1 MKTPLFV
8 ACSKGTKMTIRTAI
22 LTTAIVVIASSAA
35 VAKHRHDRDDDE
47 DSGKHRDCKE
57 RLTDRGSEWITA
69 SGAEKAANKSW
80 TQSVRFKWGE
90 EYSDIANA
98 KDITYE
104 CTKASIG
111 GLFKRCEISAIPCKP
126 EAVRVPDKHDDHDR
140 K

>member
-1 MKTPLFV
+1 
-8 ACSKGTKMTIRTAI
+8 MTIRTAI

-35 VAKHRHDRDDDE
+35 VAKHRNHDEDE

-57 RLTDRGSEWITA
+57 KLTDRGSQWVTEK
-69 SGAEKAANKSW
+69 GAKGAADKSW

-98 KDITYE
+98 RDITYE

-111 GLFKRCEISAIPCKP
+111 GLFKRCEISAVPCRP
-126 EAVRVPDKHDDHDR
+126 EVQRVHEEHHEHEH
-140 K
+140 

>member
-1 MKTPLFV
+1 
-8 ACSKGTKMTIRTAI
+8 MTIRTAI
-22 LTTAIVVIASSAA
+22 LATAIVVIASSAA
-35 VAKHRHDRDDDE
+35 VAKQRHNRDDDE

-57 RLTDRGSEWITA
+57 ALVDRGNQWITA

-90 EYSDIANA
+90 EFADIANA
-98 KDITYE
+98 RDIKYT
-104 CTKASIG
+104 CSTASIG